1 MSAGNNLPT
10 DTEVLFFALQIVQR
24 AETAAEAKVWAQEV
38 LRFSGGS
45 TEADVWPPPGAAEW
59 QGKGSKPAPLYAR
72 MEKAYKSVWGF
83 WELESICL
91 AIRAWR
97 GAGQCDDLEPHHLYS
112 HKVKTHLGDCN
123 GHLRNIIIKAM
134 VAAATEHLQAELED
148 DLAEFSSF
156 DRVTVDVGDLI
167 YRVYKELHPSGLA
180 CS

>member
-1 MSAGNNLPT
+1 M
-10 DTEVLFFALQIVQR
+10 
-24 AETAAEAKVWAQEV
+24 
-38 LRFSGGS
+38 
-45 TEADVWPPPGAAEW
+45 
-59 QGKGSKPAPLYAR
+59 KPAPLYAR

-91 AIRAWR
+91 AIRALR

-156 DRVTVDVGDLI
+156 DRVTVDLI

>member
-1 MSAGNNLPT
+1 MSAGNNPPT

-59 QGKGSKPAPLYAR
+59 QGKGSQPAPLYAR

-97 GAGQCDDLEPHHLYS
+97 GAGNVMIWCRTTS
-112 HKVKTHLGDCN
+112 T
-123 GHLRNIIIKAM
+123 R
-134 VAAATEHLQAELED
+134 TW
-148 DLAEFSSF
+148 
-156 DRVTVDVGDLI
+156 
-167 YRVYKELHPSGLA
+167 
-180 CS
+180 

>member
-1 MSAGNNLPT
+1 MIT
-10 DTEVLFFALQIVQR
+10 T
-24 AETAAEAKVWAQEV
+24 
-38 LRFSGGS
+38 S
-45 TEADVWPPPGAAEW
+45 TRTRSRP
-59 QGKGSKPAPLYAR
+59 
-72 MEKAYKSVWGF
+72 
-83 WELESICL
+83 
-91 AIRAWR
+91 
-97 GAGQCDDLEPHHLYS
+97 
-112 HKVKTHLGDCN
+112 DCN

>member
-1 MSAGNNLPT
+1 
-10 DTEVLFFALQIVQR
+10 
-24 AETAAEAKVWAQEV
+24 
-38 LRFSGGS
+38 
-45 TEADVWPPPGAAEW
+45 
-59 QGKGSKPAPLYAR
+59 

-91 AIRAWR
+91 AIRALR

>member
-1 MSAGNNLPT
+1 MSAGNDLPT

-59 QGKGSKPAPLYAR
+59 KGKSSKPASLYAR

-91 AIRAWR
+91 AIRALARR
-97 GAGQCDDLEPHHLYS
+97 GA
-112 HKVKTHLGDCN
+112 
-123 GHLRNIIIKAM
+123 M
-134 VAAATEHLQAELED
+134 
-148 DLAEFSSF
+148 
-156 DRVTVDVGDLI
+156 
-167 YRVYKELHPSGLA
+167 
-180 CS
+180 